1 MKQKPPRGGGGQEAA
16 PPAKKA
22 RLAPIRRAERCGA
35 CGPCLNPRLKQA
47 CLTVRQKRLLALQAA
62 GAGGAAGA
70 GAVAGAAPSAVGAA
84 GATAAG
90 ATAAPSCTYSDSET
104 QSLGDGKTESLP
116 VLRQGGDSPGGQT
129 PFSKVRPAGPSGPGS
144 PPLPA
149 ARALQMGAAAE
160 AAPPSAAPKALLAQ
174 PAEKGPAPVWVPRAG
189 VATVAVPSRAATN
202 CPDEVDFPASSKFLN
217 PKRGPPSR
225 KPRLGRVRQKGSK
238 RATLVELGYVRFEK
252 GWHNQGYIFPDGY
265 FARTNFR
272 SSVLLG
278 QVCVHE
284 CRVVGE
290 GGRFWPA
297 PTFQIIALDRPDEA
311 FDGKSPTGCW
321 NAVLR
326 RINGEIL
333 RRIEDGENLA
343 RPPKTAIA
351 GPEYFGFNNL
361 DTIVAIEAQDPEHR
375 CRAYWVGKEDREAYG
390 DAVMEMVRSGLPPI
404 LPQEERPVAAP
415 KPKKSVVK
423 PKKKAAKPPPP
434 LKPAK
439 PFEAP
444 LVAERPVGEFSSSDE
459 EDDEKVYRGNA
470 WNGVNRS
477 ARYAARC
484 RERGEV
490 LSPQSKKAALGDDD
504 NPLPGMCD
512 PITLEEV
519 RNPAISP
526 YGHVMGFATWQAVLK
541 EQNNKCPFTK
551 APLNIER
558 IKKLTKS
565 NIELYRGKIVAL

>member
-1 MKQKPPRGGGGQEAA
+1 MA
-16 PPAKKA
+16 
-22 RLAPIRRAERCGA
+22 
-35 CGPCLNPRLKQA
+35 
-47 CLTVRQKRLLALQAA
+47 
-62 GAGGAAGA
+62 
-70 GAVAGAAPSAVGAA
+70 
-84 GATAAG
+84 
-90 ATAAPSCTYSDSET
+90 AAPSCAHSDSET
-104 QSLGDGKTESLP
+104 QSLGDRKTESLRLP
-116 VLRQGGDSPGGQT
+116 PQGGGVSPGGQT
-129 PFSKVRPAGPSGPGS
+129 PFSKPRSVGCSGPGP
-144 PPLPA
+144 PPLAA
-149 ARALQMGAAAE
+149 ARALQMGAAAG
-160 AAPPSAAPKALLAQ
+160 AAPPPAPPQAAPRQ
-174 PAEKGPAPVWVPRAG
+174 PAETGPAPVWVPRAG
-189 VATVAVPSRAATN
+189 VATVAVPSRAATA
-202 CPDEVDFPASSKFLN
+202 CPDEASGPAGSNS
-217 PKRGPPSR
+217 KRGPPSR

-272 SSVLLG
+272 SSVLLD

-297 PTFQIIALDRPDEA
+297 PTFQIVALDRPDEA

-404 LPQEERPVAAP
+404 LPPEERPAPAP
-415 KPKKSVVK
+415 KPKKSAVK

-484 RERGEV
+484 RDRGEV